1 MKNTVFFGNGLNR
14 ISDNAVSWNDLLNNI
29 KNENQ
34 FDHQDLPNTMVYEL
48 IFLEKHKP
56 EVSEKSDELQLK
68 QLIADAMK
76 SQGSNEIFELLA
88 EMPFTDY
95 ITTNYDYAFEQ
106 AIDCSPQKLSTE
118 DIYSL
123 RRKRSYKTAC
133 GEKLLWNIHGEID
146 HPKSIMLGLDHYCG
160 SVSKLDSYVKGMYLH
175 KVSGNTVTVNSM
187 REKLASNE
195 YCQTSWVD
203 LFFSGDVHILGFSL
217 DYSETDIWWLLNK
230 RARFYVDGL
239 VNNKVYFYDSKD
251 IPLEK
256 KELLEYFNVEV
267 VEFDV
272 VEDDYKGMYHSILE
286 HIKKPPQAKV
296 A

>member
-1 MKNTVFFGNGLNR
+1 M
-14 ISDNAVSWNDLLNNI
+14 
-29 KNENQ
+29 
-34 FDHQDLPNTMVYEL
+34 
-48 IFLEKHKP
+48 
-56 EVSEKSDELQLK
+56 
-68 QLIADAMK
+68 
-76 SQGSNEIFELLA
+76 
-88 EMPFTDY
+88 
-95 ITTNYDYAFEQ
+95 
-106 AIDCSPQKLSTE
+106 
-118 DIYSL
+118 
-123 RRKRSYKTAC
+123 
-133 GEKLLWNIHGEID
+133 
-146 HPKSIMLGLDHYCG
+146 
-160 SVSKLDSYVKGMYLH
+160 YVH
-175 KVSGNTVTVNSM
+175 KVSGNTVSVNSM

-256 KELLEYFNVEV
+256 KELLESFNVEV

-286 HIKKPPQAKV
+286 HIQKPPQAKV